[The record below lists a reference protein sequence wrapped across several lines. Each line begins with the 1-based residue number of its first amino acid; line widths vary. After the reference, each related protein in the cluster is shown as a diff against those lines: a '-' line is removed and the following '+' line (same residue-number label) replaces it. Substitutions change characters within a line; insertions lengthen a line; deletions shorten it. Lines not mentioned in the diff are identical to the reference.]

1 MAGWFYSA
9 HLLYT
14 VIWSFV
20 LDRSDGFSTLFLSSP
35 LLRWI
40 SCARWSD
47 WTPRIQSTI
56 LVLGFLFRW
65 LQYLREN
72 KEVLLSQWQLRT
84 FQIPLSQHE
93 ILFRKNRVGGG
104 LEITTQSYKFLNPT
118 DNSTKKTVFNLYFH
132 HFTVVE
138 DRKEKELKIL
148 HPKRSKE

>member
-20 LDRSDGFSTLFLSSP
+20 LDKSDGVSTLFLSSP

-65 LQYLREN
+65 FQYLRGN

-84 FQIPLSQHE
+84 IQTLLSQHE
-93 ILFRKNRVGGG
+93 ISFSRKKRGEGAR
-104 LEITTQSYKFLNPT
+104 EIPSQSHKFLNST
-118 DNSTKKTVFNLYFH
+118 YNSNTT
-132 HFTVVE
+132 
-138 DRKEKELKIL
+138 
-148 HPKRSKE
+148 SKSF

>member
-20 LDRSDGFSTLFLSSP
+20 LDRSDCVSTLFLSSP

-56 LVLGFLFRW
+56 LVLRFLFRW
-65 LQYLREN
+65 FQYLQEN
-72 KEVLLSQWQLRT
+72 KDVLLSQWQIR
-84 FQIPLSQHE
+84 
-93 ILFRKNRVGGG
+93 
-104 LEITTQSYKFLNPT
+104 
-118 DNSTKKTVFNLYFH
+118 
-132 HFTVVE
+132 HF
-138 DRKEKELKIL
+138 KYC
-148 HPKRSKE
+148 

>member
-20 LDRSDGFSTLFLSSP
+20 LDKSDGVSTLFLSSP

-65 LQYLREN
+65 FQYLRGN

-84 FQIPLSQHE
+84 FQTLLSQHE
-93 ILFRKNRVGGG
+93 ISFSRKKRGEGVR
-104 LEITTQSYKFLNPT
+104 EIPSQSYKFLNST
-118 DNSTKKTVFNLYFH
+118 YNSNTT
-132 HFTVVE
+132 
-138 DRKEKELKIL
+138 
-148 HPKRSKE
+148 SKSF